1 MFGIKSNKQIKKYLD
16 FQLSVRSTDS
26 DRKDE
31 GHTDRSGT
39 PERASLHSIHSITH
53 IVEASMEAHDILMD
67 GDENLSETDHVDG
80 ESSEDIQLVSVNF
93 NGDKV
98 HADNSDSQSK
108 DEETDHSEHSHKDQS
123 DDLELDQSEETK
135 ETGEESE
142 SLYEKSSYM
151 VRSETDDFRQIHY
164 NQTINICDIAAE
176 SIKWL
181 SHRLGPL
188 LTAKYLSKNLV
199 RMLALC
205 YLGEEQVTII
215 SDIGRHYKIFGKLNV
230 FSFNLNQS
238 KLYFSI
244 IWPIL
249 VSFKANYI
257 LYVP

>member
-1 MFGIKSNKQIKKYLD
+1 M
-16 FQLSVRSTDS
+16 RSTDS

-39 PERASLHSIHSITH
+39 PERSSLHSIHSITH

-67 GDENLSETDHVDG
+67 GDENLCEIDHADG
-80 ESSEDIQLVSVNF
+80 ESSEDIQLVSVHF
-93 NGDKV
+93 NGDRV
-98 HADNSDSQSK
+98 HADNLDSQSK
-108 DEETDHSEHSHKDQS
+108 DEETDQSEHSHKDQS
-123 DDLELDQSEETK
+123 EDLELDQSEETK
-135 ETGEESE
+135 LAGDESE
-142 SLYEKSSYM
+142 SFYEKSPSYM

-205 YLGEEQVTII
+205 YLGEEQVNMI
-215 SDIGRHYKIFGKLNV
+215 SDIGR
-230 FSFNLNQS
+230 Q
-238 KLYFSI
+238 
-244 IWPIL
+244 
-249 VSFKANYI
+249 
-257 LYVP
+257 